1 MKLALN
7 NKEPTIAVG
16 IILPEDNQKKLRIMN
31 SQLNQK
37 YEILIKNNQLLIN
50 NKFYSSYRFTRPEN
64 ELNDHYF
71 SIDSVNAGRGFH
83 WEKKISIKVKGD
95 LEIKIKEKSIFL
107 VNYILAEMYLM
118 CVATS
123 EMSGDCPIS
132 LLESQTIAAR
142 SWLFAAAEKKHQG
155 YGLDVCNDD
164 CCQRYQG
171 FNQVTEP
178 ALLASKNTS
187 GKVLFYDNFIC
198 DTRYSK
204 CCGGHSE
211 NNENVWGGSPK
222 TYLKG
227 RIDNTSNEGINL
239 IGEESIKSWIKS
251 PHKSHCNDS
260 VFGKGELKK
269 YLGNVDKSGKYF
281 RWSLEI
287 SQNELTK
294 NINEKTGFS
303 FTKINSLEPIRRGV
317 SGRILELRVIGHDG
331 SEDLELI
338 LKSEYEIRRVLHPKF
353 LYSSAFITDS
363 KTSDHITPS
372 NFKLDG
378 AGWGHGVGL
387 CQIGALKMALMGKS
401 TNEILLHYFSS
412 TEVKK
417 IYD

>member
-1 MKLALN
+1 MKLATN
-7 NKEPTIAVG
+7 NKEPIIAVG
-16 IILPEDNQKKLRIMN
+16 IILPEDNQKTLRVMN

-50 NKFYSSYRFTRPEN
+50 DKLYSSYRFTRPEH

-71 SIDSVNAGRGFH
+71 DIDSVNAGRGFH
-83 WEKKISIKVKGD
+83 WEKKISVKLKGD

-123 EMSGDCPIS
+123 EMSGDCPVS
-132 LLESQTIAAR
+132 LLEAQTIAAR
-142 SWLFAAAEKKHQG
+142 SWLFAAAEKKHKE

-171 FNQVTEP
+171 FSQVTES

-187 GKVLFYDNFIC
+187 GKVLFYNNFIC

-211 NNENVWGGSPK
+211 NNENVWGGNPK

-227 RIDNTSNEGINL
+227 IIDNTSNETIDL
-239 IGEESIKSWIKS
+239 MEEDSIKTWIKS
-251 PHKSHCNDS
+251 PNKSHCNDS
-260 VFGKGELKK
+260 IFGKGELKK

-303 FTKINSLEPIRRGV
+303 FTRINTLVPVRRGV
-317 SGRILELRVIGHDG
+317 SGRILELKVIGNDG
-331 SEDLELI
+331 SKDLELI

-353 LYSSAFITDS
+353 LYSSAFIIKS
-363 KTSDHITPS
+363 KTSNHIAPS
-372 NFKLDG
+372 NFILNG

-387 CQIGALKMALMGKS
+387 CQIGALKMAIMGKS